1 MSASNVEMVEIAVAL
16 TESKLQA
23 LHGKKNKSTKLI
35 PDRDGL
41 YISCGLNGKLSWV
54 YRYRYD
60 GKQGRMTFGTY
71 PALNL
76 TEAREKAVGYN
87 RIIIEGHDPKHH
99 TKKSK
104 RVSIEECAKEWLEK
118 KVANL
123 KPKTQTLYNSQA
135 SIYFKESMFSYDV
148 QTARRDEWIMYFDRV
163 AQRSS
168 LVNAGA
174 VLKSLKAMLRW
185 CKQRSFITDSVVLD
199 FNVDAVG
206 AKSKVGERNLQMH
219 EVGILWG
226 YLNRS
231 KATPAIKS
239 CLKLLIIF
247 GARNSEIREAYRSE
261 FDLERGVWTLPAE
274 RSKNGKSIR
283 RPIPQKAEAIIRELD
298 DAYGIG
304 GYLIPGEHRGTYLTT
319 SSITRFINRTRANML
334 KEHNIPPF
342 KAHDF
347 RRTVSTRLSEIGVL
361 PHVTEKMIGHELG
374 GIMAVYN
381 KHDWI
386 NEQREAYEMWC
397 EMISKAA
404 QEESRRTTMGEA

>member
-1 MSASNVEMVEIAVAL
+1 
-16 TESKLQA
+16 
-23 LHGKKNKSTKLI
+23 
-35 PDRDGL
+35 
-41 YISCGLNGKLSWV
+41 
-54 YRYRYD
+54 
-60 GKQGRMTFGTY
+60 MTFGTY
-71 PALNL
+71 PALSL
-76 TEAREKAVGYN
+76 TDARERVTGYN
-87 RIIIEGHDPKHH
+87 RLIIDGHDPKLH
-99 TKKSK
+99 TKKAR
-104 RVSIEECAKEWLEK
+104 RVTIEDCAKEWLEK
-118 KVANL
+118 KVIHL
-123 KPKTQTLYNSQA
+123 KPKTQTLYNSHA
-135 SIYFKESMFSYDV
+135 SVYFKESMFGYDV
-148 QTARRDEWIMYFDRV
+148 QTARRDEWITYFDKV
-163 AQRSS
+163 ASRSS
-168 LVNAGA
+168 LVNAGT

-185 CKQRSFITDSVVLD
+185 CKQRSIITDSEVLD
-199 FNVDAVG
+199 FKVDAVG
-206 AKSKVGERNLQMH
+206 AKSKVGQRNLQMH

-239 CLKLLIIF
+239 CIKLLIIF
-247 GARNSEIREAYRSE
+247 GARNSEIREADRSE
-261 FDLERGVWTLPAE
+261 FDLERKIWTLPAE
-274 RSKNGKSIR
+274 RSKNGKTVR
-283 RPIPQKAEAIIRELD
+283 RPIPSKAEAIIRELD

-347 RRTVSTRLSEIGVL
+347 RRTVSTRLSEVGVL

-386 NEQREAYEMWC
+386 NEQSEAYEMWC